1 METYWWSAFALGHLS
16 LVIEF
21 HLSQGNM
28 DHPDCFHSNYSVH
41 LVWKGRVLGGEREA
55 FKPPPTQ
62 PSFSPTKPGKGWWE
76 GTRSLKYQKDLWR
89 QGQSPEGL
97 HPMTTTVSL
106 LCHQGRGLQAPPLVK
121 RADLH
126 PLLPKQREGSVA
138 TFLGFTQQYPSHA
151 FPMASKGA
159 CTRPLVPPTPKSLA
173 LMCHASRIQVQHEP
187 LAWNTLV
194 CSR

>member
-55 FKPPPTQ
+55 LKPPPTQ

-106 LCHQGRGLQAPPLVK
+106 LPP
-121 RADLH
+121 
-126 PLLPKQREGSVA
+126 REGVA
-138 TFLGFTQQYPSHA
+138 GPSLGKTCRPSPPSPKAKRKVSGHFFRVHPTVSFPCLPYGIQGSMYETFGPPNPEKLGID
-151 FPMASKGA
+151 
-159 CTRPLVPPTPKSLA
+159 VP
-173 LMCHASRIQVQHEP
+173 C
-187 LAWNTLV
+187 
-194 CSR
+194 